1 MTHTSRREILM
12 ALGALGL
19 MPGAALAQARAGARL
34 GTPQPFSWEA
44 LKARAAALAAQPY
57 REPGKVAA
65 AAAIDY
71 DAVGSITYRADRTLA
86 GGIRLFP
93 LGRYAPTPVAI
104 NLIEGAQAR
113 AVDFAPDLF
122 QTASGHHAA
131 LGIAGFRAVSADGKS
146 DWMAFIGASYF
157 RTAGSQDQYGLSARG
172 IAIDTGI
179 DGQEE
184 FPNFTEFWIQ
194 PNGTQAYIVYALL
207 DGPSVTGAYRFDC
220 RYNGQGGGVVQAVSS
235 TITLRKDVA
244 RLGIAPATSM
254 FWYGEG
260 NRAAAVD
267 WRPEIH
273 DSDGLAMLT
282 GAGER
287 IWRPLDNPSDAKLD
301 SFQDTN
307 PRGFGLV
314 QRDRDFDHYQDD
326 GAFYDRR
333 PNLWI
338 EPQGDWGKGA
348 VTLYAFPT
356 ASETVDNVAAFWVPA
371 APARRGQT
379 LNFDYKLTWS
389 SRDPA
394 ADITVARAVAC
405 WRGTAGRPG
414 DAPTAGARKLVVDF
428 VGNGLAGLD
437 RSSGVMPQIDV
448 GGGRVL
454 ASAAYPVV
462 GQANRW
468 RVTADIA
475 PAQAGKLA
483 DVRLFLKRGTA
494 SLSET
499 VLAQIA

>member
-1 MTHTSRREILM
+1 MIETSRRDIVV
-12 ALGALGL
+12 ALAALGL
-19 MPGAALAQARAGARL
+19 WPGAACAQAGGVKL
-34 GTPQPFSWEA
+34 GKPEPFSWEA
-44 LKARAAALAAQPY
+44 LKQRAAMLATQPY
-57 REPGKVAA
+57 REPVKVAA

-71 DAVGSITYRADRTLA
+71 DAVGSISYKADKTFA

-93 LGRYAPTPVAI
+93 LGRYAPMPVAI
-104 NLIEGAQAR
+104 NVVEGGAAR
-113 AVDFAPDLF
+113 ALDFSPSLF
-122 QTASGHHAA
+122 QTSSGHHAA
-131 LGIAGFRAVSADGKS
+131 LGIAGFRAVSTDGKT

-179 DGQEE
+179 DGKEE

-194 PNGTQAYIVYALL
+194 PNGPQAYIVYALL

-220 RYNGQGGGVVQAVSS
+220 RYSAAGVVQQVSS

-273 DSDGLAMLT
+273 DSDGLSMAT

-287 IWRPLDNPSDAKLD
+287 IWRPLDNPTDAKLD

-333 PNLWI
+333 ANLWI
-338 EPQGDWGKGA
+338 EPKGDWGKGA

-371 APARRGQT
+371 APAKAGQAMT
-379 LNFDYKLTWS
+379 FDYTLTWS
-389 SRDPA
+389 SRDPSTGIA
-394 ADITVARAVAC
+394 AARAVSC

-414 DAPTAGARKLVVDF
+414 DTPTAGARKLVVDF
-428 VGNGLAGLD
+428 IGAGLAGLD
-437 RSSGVMPQIDV
+437 RSSGVTPQIDV
-448 GGGRVL
+448 GNGKML

-462 GQANRW
+462 GQPNRW

-475 PAQAGKLA
+475 PARPGTLA
-483 DVRLFLKRGTA
+483 DVRLFLKRGAT

-499 VLAQIA
+499 VLTQIT